1 MAKFLLKKSYQLKD
15 LKEISFNDLWGNKGV
30 FTTMRLVGN
39 KNKIVLK
46 KNHLNN
52 LISST
57 KKYKIRKKNLK
68 KILLS
73 LINKSLKKNFNNHL
87 LRIALNK
94 KTISISI
101 RKRLTPKKEFK
112 LKVFNYKRI
121 EPKYK
126 NLFYKQILKRLS
138 NLDNTKYDLALCY
151 KDKILETGTSNLL
164 FVKNGKYF
172 SPKNNCYI
180 GNTIKY
186 LNKKIKI
193 DFKDIKIKDLA
204 NFQEILLVG
213 SGKTVTSVSSID
225 ELNWKRKSFLYSKK
239 VNKVYNNLIK

>member
-73 LINKSLKKNFNNHL
+73 LINKSLKKNYNNHL
-87 LRIALNK
+87 FRIALNK

-126 NLFYKQILKRLS
+126 NLFYKQILKRLGKF
-138 NLDNTKYDLALCY
+138 DTTKYDLALCY

-164 FVKNGKYF
+164 FIKDGKFF

-186 LNKKIKI
+186 LNKKINI
-193 DFKDIKIKDLA
+193 NFKDIKIKDL
-204 NFQEILLVG
+204 NNYQEILLVG
-213 SGKTVTSVSSID
+213 SGKGITSVETID
-225 ELNWKRKSFLYSKK
+225 ELGWKNQSFICSKK
-239 VNKVYNNLIK
+239 IKNIYKKLIL

>member
-1 MAKFLLKKSYQLKD
+1 MANFLLKKSYQLKD
-15 LKEISFNDLWGNKGV
+15 LKEIPFNDLWGDKGV
-30 FTTMRLVGN
+30 FTTMRLIGN
-39 KNKIVLK
+39 KNKIILK
-46 KNHLNN
+46 NNHLKN
-52 LISST
+52 LVSSS
-57 KKYKIRKKNLK
+57 KKYKIKKKDLK

-73 LINKSLKKNFNNHL
+73 LMNQNLKRNYNNHL

-126 NLFYKQILKRLS
+126 NLFYKQILKRLRKY
-138 NLDNTKYDLALCY
+138 DTTKYDLVLCY

-164 FVKNGKYF
+164 FVKNGKFF

-193 DFKDIKIKDLA
+193 NFKDIKIKDLD
-204 NFQEILLVG
+204 NFQEILLIG
-213 SGKTVTSVSSID
+213 SGKSVTSVSSIK
-225 ELNWKRKSFLYSKK
+225 ELNWKRKSFLYSRK
-239 VNKVYNNLIK
+239 VNKIYNNLIK

>member
-15 LKEISFNDLWGNKGV
+15 LKEIPFNDLWGDEGV

-39 KNKIVLK
+39 KNKIILK
-46 KNHLNN
+46 NNHLNH
-52 LISST
+52 LIYST
-57 KKYKIRKKNLK
+57 KKYKIIKKNLK
-68 KILLS
+68 RILLS
-73 LINKSLKKNFNNHL
+73 LINQNLKKKFNNHL

-126 NLFYKQILKRLS
+126 NLFYKQILKRLGKF
-138 NLDNTKYDLALCY
+138 DTTKYDLVLCY

-193 DFKDIKIKDLA
+193 NFKDIKIKDLDS
-204 NFQEILLVG
+204 FQEILLVG
-213 SGKTVTSVSSID
+213 SGKTVTSASSID